1 MKLSVR
7 IVMMLAVLV
16 GSASA
21 APLCTAI
28 GSTMPAYVGQG
39 SVGCT
44 IGDKL
49 FSNFVYL
56 STASGTGISVPSS
69 AVTMTPVNAGTL
81 DPGPGIVFS
90 SSGWSVPSVALVNS
104 FVDSSIAFDVTVLD
118 GRPIIDDGYLSLTG
132 FALSGTGT
140 VDITETISPSGTQL
154 QVDGSGPFV
163 SHKFFTPVSSVH
175 VLKELLVT
183 VPGGTSPGS
192 ASITSFEEDFS
203 QNPEPVG
210 TILVGSGL
218 LALGFLRRR
227 ATSRG

>member
-1 MKLSVR
+1 MRILVLSAMTLV
-7 IVMMLAVLV
+7 AFV

-28 GSTMPAYVGQG
+28 GSTMAAYVAQG
-39 SVGCT
+39 AVGCT

-49 FSNFVYL
+49 FSSFLYG
-56 STASGTGISVPSS
+56 STGSGTGVAVPASQ
-69 AVTMTPVNAGTL
+69 VFLTPVGAGTFN
-81 DPGPGIVFS
+81 PGIIFS
-90 SSGWSVPSVALVNS
+90 SNAWLVPSVGATNS

-132 FALSGTGT
+132 FALSGTGI

-163 SHKFFTPVSSVH
+163 SHKFFTPGSQVH
-175 VLKELLVT
+175 VLKDLLVT

-203 QNPEPVG
+203 QIPEPVG

-227 ATSRG
+227 ATSRS